1 LRRPGPALRRL
12 ALPAGLIA
20 LALLVHPG
28 RALADALTPES
39 GGSPNADAIDTLYK
53 IILAIA
59 VVILVIVEGALI
71 WCLRKFKAAKGRTAA
86 QIHGNTNLEIGWTVG
101 AALVLV
107 VLAVVTFAMLGK
119 IDTPEKAGP
128 NGLSAAAG
136 SPLYVASNSEVPR
149 PPGGKALRICVTGR
163 QYIWRYTYAA
173 CDRSGLGKVYAYEE
187 MVVPEDTPVVLEIES
202 TDVVHSW
209 WIPKLGGKFDA
220 VPGDTSYTW
229 FKAPKAGITYEGQ
242 CAELCGRN
250 HSDMTARVR
259 VLTATRYETW
269 FDQQRTRIN
278 DANKQVQQQRK
289 QLEKTDDL

>member
-1 LRRPGPALRRL
+1 LRRTRFALRRL
-12 ALPAGLIA
+12 APPAGLIA
-20 LALLVHPG
+20 LAVLVHPG
-28 RALADALTPES
+28 EALADALTPES

-59 VVILVIVEGALI
+59 FVILVIVEGALI

-119 IDTPEKAGP
+119 IDTPEGVGP
-128 NGLSAAAG
+128 NGLSAG
-136 SPLYVASNSEVPR
+136 SPLYVASNSEVPK
-149 PPGGKALRICVTGR
+149 PPGGKALRVCVTGR
-163 QYIWRYTYAA
+163 QYIWRYTYSP
-173 CDRSGLGKVYAYEE
+173 CKEGGLGKVYAYEE

-202 TDVVHSW
+202 TDVAHSW

-220 VPGDTSYTW
+220 IPGETSYTW
-229 FKAPKAGITYEGQ
+229 FKAKKAGVTFQGQ

-250 HSDMTARVR
+250 HADMTGRVR
-259 VLTATRYETW
+259 VLSATEYEKW
-269 FDQQRTRIN
+269 FDEQKRLIDEANDEALKQRR
-278 DANKQVQQQRK
+278 

>member
-1 LRRPGPALRRL
+1 VRRSGPVLRRL
-12 ALPAGLIA
+12 LPPAGLIA

-28 RALADALTPES
+28 HALADALTPES

-59 VVILVIVEGALI
+59 VVILVIVEGSLI
-71 WCLRKFKAAKGRTAA
+71 WCLRRFKAAKGRTAA

-128 NGLSAAAG
+128 NGLSAG
-136 SPLYVASNSEVPR
+136 SPLYVASNSEVPK

-173 CDRSGLGKVYAYEE
+173 CDRNALGKVYAYEE
-187 MVVPEDTPVVLEIES
+187 MVVPEDTPVILEIES
-202 TDVVHSW
+202 TDVAHSW

-220 VPGDTSYTW
+220 IPGDTSYTW
-229 FKAPKAGITYEGQ
+229 FKAPKANVTYEGQ

-250 HSDMTARVR
+250 HADMTARVR
-259 VLTATRYETW
+259 VMTATDYQQW
-269 FDQQRTRIN
+269 FEKRKTDID
-278 DANKQVQQQRK
+278 DANRLAQQQRR